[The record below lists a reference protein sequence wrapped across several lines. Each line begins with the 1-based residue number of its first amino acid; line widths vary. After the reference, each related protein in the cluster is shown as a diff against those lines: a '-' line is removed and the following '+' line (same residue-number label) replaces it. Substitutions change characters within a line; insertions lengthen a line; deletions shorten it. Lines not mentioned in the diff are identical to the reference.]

1 MKPGIFRY
9 HRPATLDDAL
19 ALLAEHGDA
28 AKPIAGGHSLV
39 PMMNL
44 RVAQPAELVDLGDLC
59 DLAGIR
65 DLGGMLEIGALA
77 RHQALADSPL
87 LRQRCPLLAEAAGGI
102 GHYAIRQ
109 RGTLGGSLAHADPAA
124 QLPLV
129 AVTLGAEIE
138 VASQRGRRTVP
149 AADFFVSVMTTALA
163 PDELIVA
170 VRLPAAAAQ
179 EGQAYRM
186 FNRRSGDYAIVSVA
200 ATLQLQG
207 GRVERLRLGVGAV
220 EPAPVLLADLCAA
233 QHGRRADAAW
243 ISELAAA
250 ARTAVQAE
258 DDERTPA
265 VYRQEL
271 IETLVARTL
280 TALVDR
286 AGAQD

>member
-1 MKPGIFRY
+1 MKPGAFRY

-19 ALLAEHGDA
+19 TLLAEHGDA
-28 AKPIAGGHSLV
+28 AKPIAGGQSLV

-44 RVAQPAELVDLGDLC
+44 RVAQPAELVDLGDLR

-65 DLGGMLEIGALA
+65 EVGGMLEIGALA

-87 LRQRCPLLAEAAGGI
+87 VRQRCPLLAEAAGGI

-129 AVTLGAEIE
+129 AATLGAEIE
-138 VASQRGRRTVP
+138 VASRRGHRTVP
-149 AADFFVSVMTTALA
+149 AAEFFVSVMTTALA

-170 VRLPAAAAQ
+170 VRLPVAAAQ

-233 QHGRRADAAW
+233 QQGRRADAAW
-243 ISELAAA
+243 INEVAAT

-258 DDERTPA
+258 DDERMPA

-271 IETLVARTL
+271 LETLVSRAL
-280 TALVDR
+280 TALTDR
-286 AGAQD
+286 AGAQA